1 MTISHTPSQMSALR
15 LIAATLLVLPVSA
28 VMLTAGMIAYALTL
42 AMWPVCYLRN
52 TASRLVEALLRE
64 MYRPL

>member
-1 MTISHTPSQMSALR
+1 MSGLR
-15 LIAATLLVLPVSA
+15 LIVAALLVLPVAA

-42 AMWPVCYLRN
+42 VRWPFCYLRN
-52 TASRLVEALLRE
+52 RGSALLEALLQE